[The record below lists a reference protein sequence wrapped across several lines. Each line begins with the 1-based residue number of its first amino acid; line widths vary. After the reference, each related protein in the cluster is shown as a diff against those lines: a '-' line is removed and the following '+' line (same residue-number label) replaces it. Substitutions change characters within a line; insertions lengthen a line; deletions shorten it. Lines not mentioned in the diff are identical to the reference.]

1 MNLSHAMAP
10 KQACP
15 FPESNMKKFSLI
27 VMGFLIPA
35 STLAGGI
42 DALKSFIGDTRTARS
57 AFSQTVIDQNGKLRQ
72 KSEGTL
78 AFSRPGKFRWIYQKP
93 YEQLIVGD
101 GVKLWIYD
109 ADLEQVTVKKLG
121 DALGS
126 SPAALLA
133 GSNDIE
139 KHFVMKDA
147 GMRDGMDWLEAR
159 PKDKESTFEFVRMG
173 FAGGTLKSMQLKDSF
188 GQTTE
193 LKFSKLEK
201 NPQLNSSDFKF
212 TPPKGADVISD

>member
-1 MNLSHAMAP
+1 MKIRTILCILLLSPQTH
-10 KQACP
+10 
-15 FPESNMKKFSLI
+15 
-27 VMGFLIPA
+27 
-35 STLAGGI
+35 AGGI
-42 DALKSFIGDTRTARS
+42 EALNSFIGDTRTARS
-57 AFSQTVIDQNGKLRQ
+57 SFSQTVIDQNGKLRQ
-72 KSEGTL
+72 KSEGSL
-78 AFSRPGKFRWIYQKP
+78 AFSRPGKFRWVYQKP

-139 KHFVMKDA
+139 KHFVLKDA
-147 GMRDGMDWLEAR
+147 GMQDGMDWLEAR

-193 LKFSKLEK
+193 LKFSRLEK
-201 NPQLNSSDFKF
+201 NPRLNSSDFKF
-212 TPPKGADVISD
+212 TPPKGADVISE

>member
-1 MNLSHAMAP
+1 
-10 KQACP
+10 
-15 FPESNMKKFSLI
+15 MKKFSLI

-139 KHFVMKDA
+139 KHFVLKDA
-147 GMRDGMDWLEAR
+147 GMQDGMDWLEAR

>member
-1 MNLSHAMAP
+1 MATAKSSRQP
-10 KQACP
+10 ARIELKACRGAQAGRSISRIEHEKV
-15 FPESNMKKFSLI
+15 FPDCDGVADS
-27 VMGFLIPA
+27 G
-35 STLAGGI
+35 
-42 DALKSFIGDTRTARS
+42 
-57 AFSQTVIDQNGKLRQ
+57 FSQTVTDQNGKSRQ

-78 AFSRPGKFRWIYQKP
+78 AFSRPGKFRWVYQKP

-139 KHFVMKDA
+139 KHFVLKDA
-147 GMRDGMDWLEAR
+147 GMQDGMEWLEAR
-159 PKDKESTFEFVRMG
+159 PRDKESTFEFVRMG
-173 FAGGTLKSMQLKDSF
+173 FGGGTLKSMLLKDSF

-193 LKFSKLEK
+193 LKFTKLEK

-212 TPPKGADVISD
+212 TPPKGADVISE

>member
-1 MNLSHAMAP
+1 
-10 KQACP
+10 
-15 FPESNMKKFSLI
+15 MKKFSLF
-27 VMGFLIPA
+27 VLAFLIPA
-35 STLAGGI
+35 SALAGGV
-42 DALKSFIGDTRTARS
+42 DALKSFIGDTRTAKS

-78 AFSRPGKFRWIYQKP
+78 AFSRPGKFRWVYQKP

-133 GSNDIE
+133 GSNEIE
-139 KHFVMKDA
+139 KYFVLKDA
-147 GMRDGMDWLEAR
+147 GMQDGMDWLEAR

-193 LKFSKLEK
+193 LKFTKLEK
-201 NPQLNSSDFKF
+201 NPQLNGGDFKF